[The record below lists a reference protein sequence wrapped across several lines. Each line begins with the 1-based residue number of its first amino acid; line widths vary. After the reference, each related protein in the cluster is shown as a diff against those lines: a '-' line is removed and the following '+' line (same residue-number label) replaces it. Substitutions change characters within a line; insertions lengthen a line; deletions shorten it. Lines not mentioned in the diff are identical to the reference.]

1 MEYKVISG
9 DGHIDLRWLPHD
21 LFVSNAPAKWKE
33 QAPRVVATKEGKRW
47 FSGEKDLVI
56 GPLGEIAKV
65 ELPKAGASKRFDR
78 MAEFGFYEGGPHPTT
93 PGLRLKDQDTDGID
107 AEVIYGILGMGMV
120 LDDMDLR
127 RVVYEVY
134 NTWVADFCKASPERL
149 VALACIPNDD
159 PQAAAAELRR
169 SAKLGL
175 KGAEFA
181 ISTAV
186 KPIWHRDWDPL
197 WAAADEC
204 NMPIAFHSTGFLVR
218 EPSDEQMYKDYY
230 SQYRATYLT
239 AFQLAGSEYL
249 AAMIFSGALERY
261 PGLKFV
267 LGECGVGWIPYVL
280 VRMDQEYDEYFSH
293 LNLPLKPSEYW
304 RRQGYTTFQN
314 EDLTAETVARAGED
328 NVIWGSDYPHSDGL
342 WPDSLKIIE
351 ESLGKLDER
360 LHRKIT
366 CENAGRL
373 YGLVN

>member
-33 QAPRVVATKEGKRW
+33 QAPRVVATKEGQRW
-47 FSGEKDLVI
+47 FSGERDLVI

-65 ELPKAGASKRFDR
+65 ELHKPGASKRFDR
-78 MAEFGFYEGGPHPTT
+78 MAEFGFYEGGPHPTN

-134 NTWVADFCKASPERL
+134 NTWAADFCKASPERL

-159 PQAAAAELRR
+159 PQAAADELRR

-204 NMPIAFHSTGFLVR
+204 NMPVAFHSTGFLVR
-218 EPSDEQMYKDYY
+218 EPSDEQMSKDYS

-249 AAMIFSGALERY
+249 AAMVFSGALERY

-280 VRMDQEYDEYFSH
+280 VRMDQEYEEYFSH

-314 EDLTAETVARAGED
+314 EDLTAEIIARAGED
-328 NVIWGSDYPHSDGL
+328 NVMWGSDYPHSDGL
-342 WPDSLKIIE
+342 WPDSLKIID
-351 ESLGKLDER
+351 ESLGLLDER
-360 LHRKIT
+360 VQRKIT

-373 YGLVN
+373 YGLLN